1 MKKDR
6 LRQYLQIALAALVVI
21 TSALVARVIWE
32 QSALN
37 AARTTG
43 ETRAEL
49 VAQTIGD
56 TIAQNAHFPLVLALD
71 PDVQAVLE
79 DPSDPNAINVLNRKL
94 ETIEASGSPA
104 ALYVMKP
111 NGYTIA
117 ASNWNTEGSFVGQYY
132 GFRSY
137 FTQAL
142 ATGEGTYFGI
152 GVTTGRAGYFIARAV
167 GSDRPIGVTVAKIE
181 FDDLEA
187 IWARAAEHIMVTD
200 ENDII
205 FLASRP
211 EWKYRSLAPVD
222 EAAITRIQST
232 QQYAGTEIEQLR
244 MDEHTPGGDQVWA
257 EGLPDNRSF
266 LRQTVHIPA
275 LGWTVNQLTDL
286 SGMADARRDGTVIG
300 ATGSALVIAILF
312 YLAQR
317 QRSFAMERAAR
328 ADLEQRVAERT
339 SALREVNDTLHI
351 EIEERRRTER
361 ELRSAQNDLI
371 QAGKLAALGQMS
383 AAIAHEINQPLTAMR
398 TYIATT
404 RVFVPLGDPGAILDN
419 LEKVDNLAVR
429 MGRITSHLKS
439 FARKEG
445 MGPAEV
451 ISVDRAVHKALDLVD
466 VQLQAEAITI
476 RKSIVPALTL
486 GNDVRLEQVVINL
499 VRNAIDAVQ
508 ETPEPVVE
516 VSMHTANGRIFI
528 EVRDNGPGFDPTILG
543 TLFDPF
549 VTTKPSGAGLGL
561 GLTISYEIIREFG
574 GSLKAANHPDGG
586 AILTV
591 ELLAVD
597 EPVSPLQSEVAD
609 NG

>member
-1 MKKDR
+1 MRKDR
-6 LRQYLQIALAALVVI
+6 LRQYVQIALAALVVV
-21 TSALVARVIWE
+21 TSAMGARVFWE

-37 AARTTG
+37 AARSTG

-49 VAQTIGD
+49 VAQTISD
-56 TIAQNAHFPLVLALD
+56 TIAQNTHFPLVLALD
-71 PDVQAVLE
+71 PDVQSVLRG
-79 DPSDPNAINVLNRKL
+79 PSDPDAIDVLNRKL

-104 ALYVMKP
+104 ALYVMNP
-111 NGYTIA
+111 DGHTIA

-137 FTQAL
+137 FTQAI
-142 ATGEGTYFGI
+142 AGGEGTYFGI

-167 GSDRPIGVTVAKIE
+167 GGDRPTGVTVAKIE

-187 IWARAAEHIMVTD
+187 IWARAEEHIMVTD

-211 EWKYRSLAPVD
+211 DWKYRSLAPVD
-222 EAAITRIQST
+222 ETAITRIQST

-244 MDEHTPGGDQVWA
+244 IEEHSTDGGQVWI
-257 EGLPDNRSF
+257 EGLPANGSF
-266 LRQTVHIPA
+266 LRQTVHIPE

-286 SGMADARRDGTVIG
+286 SSVADASRDGTMIG

-317 QRSFAMERAAR
+317 QRSFAMERTAR
-328 ADLEQRVAERT
+328 AELEQRVAERT
-339 SALREVNDTLHI
+339 SALREVNETLHI
-351 EIEERRRTER
+351 EVEERRRTER

-404 RVFVPLGDPGAILDN
+404 RVFAPLGDTGAVLDN

-451 ISVDRAVHKALDLVD
+451 ISVDRAVQKALDLVD
-466 VQLQAEAITI
+466 VQLQTEAITI
-476 RKSIVPALTL
+476 RTSIIPAFTL

-499 VRNAIDAVQ
+499 VRNAIDAVS
-508 ETPEPVVE
+508 ETPDPIVE
-516 VSMHTANGRIFI
+516 LSMRAAGERIFI
-528 EVRDNGPGFDPTILG
+528 EVRDNGPGFDLAILE

-549 VTTKPSGAGLGL
+549 VTTKSSGAGLGL

-574 GSLKAANHPDGG
+574 GSLRAANRPDGG
-586 AILTV
+586 AVLTI
-591 ELLAVD
+591 ELLAANQA
-597 EPVSPLQSEVAD
+597 SPALQSEVAG

>member
-1 MKKDR
+1 MRKDR
-6 LRQYLQIALAALVVI
+6 PRQYLQIALAALVVI
-21 TSALVARVIWE
+21 TSAVVARVIWE

-37 AARTTG
+37 AARSTG

-49 VAQTIGD
+49 VAQTISD

-71 PDVQAVLE
+71 PDVQDVLD
-79 DPSDPNAINVLNRKL
+79 DPSNKDAIGALNRKL

-111 NGYTIA
+111 DGYTLA

-137 FTQAL
+137 FTQAI
-142 ATGEGTYFGI
+142 AGGEGAYFGI

-167 GSDRPIGVTVAKIE
+167 GSSTPSGVTVAKIE
-181 FDDLEA
+181 FDDLES

-222 EAAITRIQST
+222 ETAITRIQST
-232 QQYAGTEIEQLR
+232 QQYAGTEIDQLE
-244 MDEHTPGGDQVWA
+244 MGEHGPDGDQIWV
-257 EGLPDNRSF
+257 EGLPANESF
-266 LRQTVHIPA
+266 LRQSVHIPE

-286 SGMADARRDGTVIG
+286 SGVDDARRDGTMIG

-317 QRSFAMERAAR
+317 RRSFAMERAAR

-339 SALREVNDTLHI
+339 SALREVNDTLHV
-351 EIEERRRTER
+351 EVEERRRTER

-404 RVFVPLGDPGAILDN
+404 RVFVPLGDPGAVLDN

-451 ISVDRAVHKALDLVD
+451 ISVDKAVQKALDLVD
-466 VQLQAEAITI
+466 VQLQADAITI
-476 RKSIVPALTL
+476 KKTIVPAFTL

-508 ETPEPVVE
+508 ETAEPVVE
-516 VSMHTANGRIFI
+516 VSMYVANGGILI
-528 EVRDNGPGFDPTILG
+528 EVRDNGPGFDPAILE

-561 GLTISYEIIREFG
+561 GLTISYEIIHEFG
-574 GSLKAANHPDGG
+574 GALRAANHRDGG
-586 AILTV
+586 AVLTV
-591 ELLAVD
+591 ELVAVD
-597 EPVSPLQSEVAD
+597 EATTPLQSEVAD

>member
-1 MKKDR
+1 MRKDR

-21 TSALVARVIWE
+21 TSAMIARVVWE

-37 AARTTG
+37 AARSTG

-49 VAQTIGD
+49 VAQTISD

-71 PDVQAVLE
+71 PDVQAVLD
-79 DPSDPNAINVLNRKL
+79 DPSDLNGIDALNRKL

-104 ALYVMKP
+104 ALYVMNP
-111 NGYTIA
+111 DGHTLA

-137 FTQAL
+137 FTQAI
-142 ATGEGTYFGI
+142 AVGQGTYFGI

-167 GSDRPIGVTVAKIE
+167 GATQPTGVTVAKIE
-181 FDDLEA
+181 FDDLETT
-187 IWARAAEHIMVTD
+187 WARAAEHIMVTD

-222 EAAITRIQST
+222 ETAITRIQST

-244 MDEHTPGGDQVWA
+244 MDEHSPDGSQVWA
-257 EGLPDNRSF
+257 EGLPDNGSF
-266 LRQTVHIPA
+266 LRQTVHIPE
-275 LGWTVNQLTDL
+275 LGWTVNRLTDL
-286 SGMADARRDGTVIG
+286 SSVADARRDGTMIG

-312 YLAQR
+312 YFAQR
-317 QRSFAMERAAR
+317 QRSLAVERAAR

-351 EIEERRRTER
+351 EVEERRRTER

-404 RVFVPLGDPGAILDN
+404 RVFVPLGDPGAVLDN

-451 ISVDRAVHKALDLVD
+451 ISVDRAVQKALDLVE

-476 RKSIVPALTL
+476 KRSIVPVLTL

-508 ETPEPVVE
+508 ETPQPAVE
-516 VSMHTANGRIFI
+516 IAVGNANGRAFI
-528 EVRDNGPGFDPTILG
+528 EVRDNGPGFDPAILE

-574 GSLKAANHPDGG
+574 GSLRAVNHPDGG

-591 ELLAVD
+591 ELVAVD
-597 EPVSPLQSEVAD
+597 EAQSPFQSEEAE

>member
-1 MKKDR
+1 M
-6 LRQYLQIALAALVVI
+6 RQYLQVVLAVLVVA
-21 TSALVARVIWE
+21 TSALVTRVIWE
-32 QSALN
+32 RSALN

-49 VAQTIGD
+49 VAQTISD

-71 PDVQAVLE
+71 PDVQAVLRG
-79 DPSDPNAINVLNRKL
+79 PSDPDAIDVLNRKL

-111 NGYTIA
+111 DGYTIA

-137 FTQAL
+137 FTQAI
-142 ATGEGTYFGI
+142 AGGEGSYFGI

-167 GSDRPIGVTVAKIE
+167 GGDRPTGVTVAKIE

-211 EWKYRSLAPVD
+211 DWKYRSLAPVD
-222 EAAITRIQST
+222 QTAITRIQST

-244 MDEHTPGGDQVWA
+244 IEEHSSDGGQVWI
-257 EGLPDNRSF
+257 EGLPDNGSF
-266 LRQTVHIPA
+266 LRQTVHIPE

-286 SGMADARRDGTVIG
+286 SSVADARRDGTMIG

-317 QRSFAMERAAR
+317 QRSLAIERAAR

-339 SALREVNDTLHI
+339 SALREVNDTLHV
-351 EIEERRRTER
+351 EVEERRRTER

-451 ISVDRAVHKALDLVD
+451 ISADRAVQRALDLVD

-476 RKSIVPALTL
+476 KNSIVPAFTR
-486 GNDVRLEQVVINL
+486 GNDVRLEQVIINL

-516 VSMHTANGRIFI
+516 VSMHTENGRIFI
-528 EVRDNGPGFDPTILG
+528 EVRDHGPGFDPAILE

-561 GLTISYEIIREFG
+561 GLTISYEIIHEFG
-574 GSLKAANHPDGG
+574 GTLRAANHPEGG
-586 AILTV
+586 AVLTV
-591 ELLAVD
+591 ELVAVD
-597 EPVSPLQSEVAD
+597 QASSSSQTEVAD

>member
-1 MKKDR
+1 M
-6 LRQYLQIALAALVVI
+6 QIGLAALVVV

-32 QSALN
+32 RSALE
-37 AARTTG
+37 AVRATG
-43 ETRAEL
+43 QTRIEL
-49 VAQTIGD
+49 VARTIDDTIG
-56 TIAQNAHFPLVLALD
+56 QNAHFPLVLALD
-71 PDVQAVLE
+71 PDVHEVLSNPN
-79 DPSDPNAINVLNRKL
+79 DPIMIGDLNRKL

-111 NGYTIA
+111 DGYTLA
-117 ASNWNTEGSFVGQYY
+117 ASNWNTDGSFIGQYY

-137 FTQAL
+137 FTRAMAGGQ
-142 ATGEGTYFGI
+142 GTYFGI
-152 GVTTGRAGYFIARAV
+152 GVTTGRAGYFIAR
-167 GSDRPIGVTVAKIE
+167 PIGRAQPVGVAVAKIE

-205 FLASRP
+205 FLASKSA
-211 EWKYRSLAPVD
+211 WKYRSLAPVD
-222 EAAITRIQST
+222 ETAISRIQST
-232 QQYAGTEIEQLR
+232 RQYAGTEIEQLR
-244 MDEHTPGGDQVWA
+244 IDDHSPEGDQVWV
-257 EGLPDNRSF
+257 EGLPANGSF
-266 LRQTVHIPA
+266 LRQTVHIPE
-275 LGWTVNQLTDL
+275 LGWTVNQFTDL
-286 SGMADARRDGTVIG
+286 SGVADARRDGTMIG

-317 QRSFAMERAAR
+317 QRSFALERAAR
-328 ADLEQRVAERT
+328 AGLEQRVAERT
-339 SALREVNDTLHI
+339 SALKQVNDTLHM

-361 ELRSAQNDLI
+361 ELRSTQNDLI

-404 RVFVPLGDPGAILDN
+404 RVFAPLGDAATILDN
-419 LEKVDNLAVR
+419 LEKVDNLAIR

-451 ISVDRAVHKALDLVD
+451 ISVDRAVQRALDLVE
-466 VQLQAEAITI
+466 VQLQAGAVTI
-476 RKSIVPALTL
+476 RKSLAPALTR
-486 GNDVRLEQVVINL
+486 GNEVRLEQVIINL
-499 VRNAIDAVQ
+499 VRNAIDAVE
-508 ETPEPVVE
+508 ETPYPLVE
-516 VSMHTANGRIFI
+516 LSMRNASERILI
-528 EVRDNGPGFDPTILG
+528 EVRDNGPGFDPAILG

-574 GSLKAANHPDGG
+574 GALKAANHPDGG
-586 AILTV
+586 AVLTV
-591 ELLAVD
+591 ELVSVD
-597 EPVSPLQSEVAD
+597 QAATPLHDEVAD

>member
-1 MKKDR
+1 M
-6 LRQYLQIALAALVVI
+6 QIGLAALVVV

-32 QSALN
+32 RSALE
-37 AARTTG
+37 AVRATG
-43 ETRAEL
+43 QTRIEL
-49 VAQTIGD
+49 VARTIDDTIG
-56 TIAQNAHFPLVLALD
+56 QNAHFPLVLALD
-71 PDVQAVLE
+71 PDVHEVLAN
-79 DPSDPNAINVLNRKL
+79 PSDPTMIDELNRKL

-111 NGYTIA
+111 DGYTLA
-117 ASNWNTEGSFVGQYY
+117 ASNWNTDGSFIGQYY

-137 FTQAL
+137 FTQAM
-142 ATGEGTYFGI
+142 AGGQGTYFGI
-152 GVTTGRAGYFIARAV
+152 GVTTGRAGYFIAR
-167 GSDRPIGVTVAKIE
+167 PIGGGQPVGVAVAKIE

-205 FLASRP
+205 FLASRS

-222 EAAITRIQST
+222 ETAISRIQST
-232 QQYAGTEIEQLR
+232 RQYAGTEIEQLR
-244 MDEHTPGGDQVWA
+244 IDDHSAEGDQVWV
-257 EGLPDNRSF
+257 EGLPANGSS
-266 LRQTVHIPA
+266 LRQTVHIPE
-275 LGWTVNQLTDL
+275 LGWTVNQFTDL
-286 SGMADARRDGTVIG
+286 SGVADAKRDGTMIG

-317 QRSFAMERAAR
+317 HRSFALERAAR
-328 ADLEQRVAERT
+328 AGLEQRVAERT
-339 SALREVNDTLHI
+339 SALKQVNDTLFL

-361 ELRSAQNDLI
+361 ELRSTQNDLI

-404 RVFVPLGDPGAILDN
+404 RVFAPLGDAATILNN
-419 LEKVDNLAVR
+419 LEKVDNLAIR

-445 MGPAEV
+445 MGPADV
-451 ISVDRAVHKALDLVD
+451 ISVDRAVQRALDLVE
-466 VQLQAEAITI
+466 VQLQAGAVTI
-476 RKSIVPALTL
+476 RKSLSPAFML
-486 GNDVRLEQVVINL
+486 GNEVRLEQVIINL
-499 VRNAIDAVQ
+499 VRNAIDAVE
-508 ETPEPVVE
+508 ETPDPLIEL
-516 VSMHTANGRIFI
+516 SMRNANGRILI
-528 EVRDNGPGFDPTILG
+528 EVRDNGPGFDPAILG

-574 GSLKAANHPDGG
+574 GALKAANHPDGG
-586 AILTV
+586 AVLTV
-591 ELLAVD
+591 ELVSVD
-597 EPVSPLQSEVAD
+597 QMATPLHDEVAD

>member
-1 MKKDR
+1 MRKKR
-6 LRQYLQIALAALVVI
+6 LSQYFQVALAALVVL

-32 QSALN
+32 RAALE
-37 AARTTG
+37 ATRTTG
-43 ETRAEL
+43 MTRAEL
-49 VAQTIGD
+49 VAQTISD
-56 TIAQNAHFPLVLALD
+56 TIAQNAHFPLVMALD
-71 PDVQAVLE
+71 PDVRAALTSP
-79 DPSDPNAINVLNRKL
+79 DNSNAIDALNRKL

-104 ALYVMKP
+104 ALYVMQP
-111 NGYTIA
+111 DGHTLA
-117 ASNWNTEGSFVGQYY
+117 ASNWNTDGSFVGQYY

-137 FTQAL
+137 FTQAM
-142 ATGEGTYFGI
+142 AGGEGTYFGI
-152 GVTTGRAGYFIARAV
+152 GVTTGRAGYFIARPV
-167 GSDRPIGVTVAKIE
+167 GRAQPSGVAVAKIE

-222 EAAITRIQST
+222 ETAITRIQST

-244 MDEHTPGGDQVWA
+244 IEEHSTDGDQIWA
-257 EGLPDNRSF
+257 EGLSANGSF
-266 LRQTVHIPA
+266 LRQTVHLPE

-286 SGMADARRDGTVIG
+286 SSVSDAKRDGTVIG

-328 ADLEQRVAERT
+328 TDLEQRVADRT
-339 SALREVNDTLHI
+339 SALKKVNDTLHG

-361 ELRSAQNDLI
+361 ELRSTQNDLI

-404 RVFVPLGDPGAILDN
+404 RVFAPLGDAATILDN
-419 LEKVDNLAVR
+419 LEKVDNLAIR

-451 ISVDRAVHKALDLVD
+451 ISVDRAVRRALDLVE
-466 VQLQAEAITI
+466 VQLQAGAVTI
-476 RKSIVPALTL
+476 RKSIVSAHTM
-486 GNDVRLEQVVINL
+486 GNEVRLEQVVINL
-499 VRNAIDAVQ
+499 VRNAIDAVA
-508 ETPEPVVE
+508 ETPQPLIELSVRE
-516 VSMHTANGRIFI
+516 AGGRVSI
-528 EVRDNGPGFDPTILG
+528 EVRDNGPGFDPTLLA

-574 GSLKAANHPDGG
+574 GSIRAANHIDGG
-586 AILTV
+586 AVLTV
-591 ELLAVD
+591 EL
-597 EPVSPLQSEVAD
+597 VSVEQARSPSHGEVAK